1 MKIGFFLENN
11 KAGGL
16 DTFVINLLNYWPYR
30 NDKLILFVNSNHP
43 GLKNLRVLLN
53 KNIKIKPYAN
63 IIGKLNYNKLV
74 KNILKFYYFK
84 KNLNYIYKILKK
96 SGAQRLLMIQGGYP
110 GGQTSMA
117 AVSAWNIISNYKPW
131 FNFHN
136 YVTPKIKID
145 LFRQFID
152 YNMKKKIKGF
162 ISVSKDC
169 IKSIYPELIFRD
181 KKKHFIYN
189 GIKINSVKKKTIKKS
204 RINLLM
210 LGVYEKR
217 KGHSFLFEALKYLSK
232 KKIDFQCSIY
242 GDGNRD
248 EINIVYDQIPL
259 DIKSKIKL
267 YKHKNKINPIIL
279 DSDIVVVPSQNLE
292 SFGYA
297 ALEAMVLKKP
307 VISTNCGG
315 LPEVVKNNYNGFVV
329 NKKNYKEFAKK
340 IYLLSNNK
348 KLRLK
353 MGQNGYER
361 YLELF
366 QAKDMSRKYSD
377 LIKND

>member
-1 MKIGFFLENN
+1 
-11 KAGGL
+11 
-16 DTFVINLLNYWPYR
+16 
-30 NDKLILFVNSNHP
+30 
-43 GLKNLRVLLN
+43 
-53 KNIKIKPYAN
+53 
-63 IIGKLNYNKLV
+63 
-74 KNILKFYYFK
+74 
-84 KNLNYIYKILKK
+84 
-96 SGAQRLLMIQGGYP
+96 
-110 GGQTSMA
+110 
-117 AVSAWNIISNYKPW
+117 
-131 FNFHN
+131 
-136 YVTPKIKID
+136 
-145 LFRQFID
+145 
-152 YNMKKKIKGF
+152 
-162 ISVSKDC
+162 
-169 IKSIYPELIFRD
+169 
-181 KKKHFIYN
+181 
-189 GIKINSVKKKTIKKS
+189 
-204 RINLLM
+204 M

>member
-16 DTFVINLLNYWPYR
+16 DTFVVNLLNHWP
-30 NDKLILFVNSNHP
+30 DKEDRLILFVNSNHP
-43 GLKNLRVLLN
+43 GLKNLKVLLN
-53 KNIKIKPYAN
+53 KSIKIKLYAN
-63 IIGKLNYNKLV
+63 IVGKLNNNQLV
-74 KNILKFYYFK
+74 RNILKFYYFK
-84 KNLNYIYKILKK
+84 KNSNYICKILKK
-96 SGAQRLLMIQGGYP
+96 SGVQRLLMIQGGYP

-117 AVSAWNIISNYKPW
+117 AVSAWNVISKNKPW

-136 YVTPKIKID
+136 YVTPKKKID
-145 LFRQFID
+145 LFRHYID
-152 YNMKKKIKGF
+152 YKMQKNIRGF

-169 IKSIYPELIFRD
+169 IKSINSVSIFKD
-181 KKKHFIYN
+181 KKKYFIYN
-189 GIKINSVKKKTIKKS
+189 GIKIDPIKNEIKKKI

-217 KGHSFLFEALKYLSK
+217 KGHSFLFKSLKYLNE

-242 GDGNRD
+242 GDGNKNEID
-248 EINIVYDQIPL
+248 EVYDQIPL
-259 DIKSKIKL
+259 DIKSKVKL
-267 YKHKNKINPIIL
+267 YKHKSKIASIIL
-279 DSDIVVVPSQNLE
+279 DSDILLVPSQKLE

-315 LPEVVKNNYNGFVV
+315 LPEVVKNNFNGFIV

-340 IYLLSNNK
+340 IYLLANNH
-348 KLRLK
+348 KLRIK
-353 MGQNGYER
+353 MGQNGHKR
-361 YLELF
+361 YLKFF
-366 QAKDMSRKYSD
+366 QAKDMSKKYSD